1 MAQQQRTRFA
11 EFDIGR
17 AISILGLPFVH
28 VLEEGDLV
36 GILPPGFL
44 ESHVFLLALSA
55 FGAPLF
61 MACMGANMVFTR
73 HSTPGELARRGV
85 ELLIMGMLLNVGRLF
100 LPDTLFGSIAAGE
113 FTLSTEWIYD
123 LAGCDIYDF
132 AGLCFLSFAL
142 FRKLRLSPKQI
153 LAIAAAALVV
163 GAYVLP
169 YFFANPEETIQNR
182 LMGRLFWMNEYSCF
196 PLLTWL
202 IFPALGYAYGSWFKS
217 KDGDEARWQGMKKM
231 MPVAAAIFAITAV
244 AVIASGQDLL
254 LVYASPANSYIT
266 DIPNVALVGST
277 LLFAA
282 TLTHKIAIKIQGSRA
297 LAWFVRTSKGII
309 PYYTCQWI
317 CVCWLEYLIG
327 DLGLQQYAMLNE
339 WKYWLTSFAIVIVS
353 LQFAKLWMA
362 MKAKRKE
369 CGQESTA
376 ATA

>member
-17 AISILGLPFVH
+17 AVSILGLPFVH

-142 FRKLRLSPKQI
+142 FRKLRLSPSR
-153 LAIAAAALVV
+153 
-163 GAYVLP
+163 
-169 YFFANPEETIQNR
+169 F
-182 LMGRLFWMNEYSCF
+182 
-196 PLLTWL
+196 
-202 IFPALGYAYGSWFKS
+202 
-217 KDGDEARWQGMKKM
+217 
-231 MPVAAAIFAITAV
+231 
-244 AVIASGQDLL
+244 
-254 LVYASPANSYIT
+254 SP
-266 DIPNVALVGST
+266 
-277 LLFAA
+277 
-282 TLTHKIAIKIQGSRA
+282 SRRQP
-297 LAWFVRTSKGII
+297 WS
-309 PYYTCQWI
+309 
-317 CVCWLEYLIG
+317 
-327 DLGLQQYAMLNE
+327 
-339 WKYWLTSFAIVIVS
+339 
-353 LQFAKLWMA
+353 
-362 MKAKRKE
+362 
-369 CGQESTA
+369 
-376 ATA
+376 